1 MYGSRRFLPSMSSL
15 LALEAVGRLGGA
27 SAAAR
32 EMSLTHGAI
41 SRQLKVLEEQFG
53 SRLVIRD
60 GGRLRLT
67 PAGEEY
73 CGVVRRALN
82 DLSRASLALKANP
95 SGGSLNLSVL
105 PAFAMHWL
113 APRLKGFAGK
123 YPEVTL
129 NLSTRLV
136 PFDFAREDF
145 DAAIHFGNRDWPN
158 VHYLRI
164 AGEEVVPVC
173 APGMLKETEIEPA
186 DLLEY
191 PLLHLETRPYAWER
205 WFEEFGV
212 PAKSLPGMLFDQFS
226 TMAQAAAHRLGIA
239 LLPTH
244 LAEIEIGRGGL
255 VRASATSK
263 ASLGSYFLVWPEG
276 GRERPP
282 LVSFRQ
288 WLETVATA

>member
-1 MYGSRRFLPSMSSL
+1 MYGPRRFLPSMSSL

-32 EMSLTHGAI
+32 ELSLTHGAI

-53 SRLVIRD
+53 SRLVVRD
-60 GGRLRLT
+60 GGRLRLS
-67 PAGEEY
+67 PAGVEY
-73 CGVVRRALN
+73 CEVVRRVLN

-113 APRLKGFAGK
+113 APRLKSFAGL
-123 YPEVTL
+123 YPEITL

-173 APGMLKETEIEPA
+173 APGMMSGPEINPA
-186 DLLEY
+186 DLLEF

-205 WFEEFGV
+205 WFDEFGIQ
-212 PAKSLPGMLFDQFS
+212 ANSLPGMFFDQFS
-226 TMAQAAAHRLGIA
+226 TMAQAATHGLGIA
-239 LLPTH
+239 LLPTY
-244 LAEIEIGRGGL
+244 LAEIEIERGSL
-255 VRASATSK
+255 VRAFAKSK
-263 ASLGSYFLVWPEG
+263 ASLGSYYLVWPEG

-282 LVSFRQ
+282 LVSFRH